1 METKEFPVPR
11 GREVLQLARPLAGM
25 KRLLNHDPFISDLAA
40 LLTDVKPVIYIDF
53 EDSHWPYLSGLCEK
67 LRLRYLFPEEL
78 YPEIRNPHNLFHLR
92 RGKKHI
98 IIGKD
103 MGKVETAARHWKR
116 LGGVPWGL
124 ALGYPE
130 CCVKH
135 YTGWKKNTA
144 DPDIMRHIYLNT
156 RHKEK
161 LSFMLNN
168 TWNLYSQS
176 RNSPKETRDFRKM
189 DSLNTSGLQFVQVI
203 SWHPCA
209 YDCHKSLA
217 AADKIYAFM
226 SHYVPEHAFLLKKR
240 LSKPVV
246 MLDKYK
252 FIAFNGFIDGRT
264 LYHAGIAEPRSLIP
278 ESAAA
283 AVTRLSKPYSK
294 PGISQ
299 IDIPKLLSALGK
311 PRPFV
316 LNFTAEKMIR

>member
-1 METKEFPVPR
+1 MGKNELPVPR
-11 GREVLQLARPLAGM
+11 GREVLKLARPLAGM

-53 EDSHWPYLSGLCEK
+53 EDDHWPYLSALCEK
-67 LRLRYLFPEEL
+67 LRLRYLFPENL
-78 YPEIRNPHNLFHLR
+78 YPGIRNPHNLFHLR

-98 IIGKD
+98 IIGKE
-103 MGKVETAARHWKR
+103 MGKVEAAARHWER

-130 CCVKH
+130 CCVKR

-144 DPDIMRHIYLNT
+144 DPGIMRNIYRNT
-156 RHKEK
+156 KRKEK

-176 RNSPKETRDFRKM
+176 RNSRKETRDFRKM
-189 DSLNTSGLQFVQVI
+189 DALNASGLQFVQVI

-209 YDCHKSLA
+209 YDCPKSLS
-217 AADKIYAFM
+217 AADRIYDFM
-226 SHYVPEHAFLLKKR
+226 SHYVPGHAALLKKR

-246 MLDKYK
+246 MLDKYN
-252 FIAFNGFIDGRT
+252 FIAFNGFISGRT

-278 ESAAA
+278 ESASA
-283 AVTRLSKPYSK
+283 AVARLSKPCNK
-294 PGISQ
+294 AGISR
-299 IDIPKLLSALGK
+299 IDIPGLLSALGK
-311 PRPFV
+311 PVPFV
-316 LNFTAEKMIR
+316 LNFTAER